1 MVYVLII
8 TMAVVTYLIR
18 VIPLTLVRGEIKNK
32 FLKNFLYYVPYAC
45 LTSMTFPAI
54 LYATNSIISALAG
67 FVAAVVFALMNKSLL
82 MVAAVACIAVFVV
95 ELFV

>member
-32 FLKNFLYYVPYAC
+32 FLKNLLYYVPYAC

>member
-1 MVYVLII
+1 MVYLLII

-18 VIPLTLVRGEIKNK
+18 VIPLTVVRGEIKNP

-67 FVAAVVFALMNKSLL
+67 FVVAVILALMNKSLL
-82 MVAAVACIAVFVV
+82 LVAAAACVAVFAV